1 MTVANLSEIEQN
13 IEGEQNF
20 PRRMPEVKIYV
31 WGTGKGCK
39 IAMLNYDYG
48 EEIEGYIDNDPER
61 WGKNFQGKRV
71 VSFRE
76 ALRYADII
84 IVTVMQYDAVL
95 YQIEKSGFDRKKV
108 FCYFDVADNSEMA
121 RRYFD
126 GKGRKIDILEK
137 RLEDLEKIV
146 KIRFSNIGY
155 EIADNLEKGKY
166 KFPILHGDEEAV
178 RRIVEEKCSL
188 IRFGDG
194 EFEMMAGRERLPYQ
208 KYVKELGDRL
218 KEVIRCNKDNVLIA
232 LANNY
237 GSIDTYTESDKDGI
251 REYMTEEVRAF
262 HASLLDYDRVY
273 YDAYLFKCYF
283 QAKNRED
290 AARRYGIIKR
300 IWQGRDVVLIE
311 GAKTRTGQGNDLL
324 DNAKSVQ
331 RILCPTKNAHER
343 YQDIL
348 KEAERI
354 SEDKLILCVLGPVGK
369 ILAYDLIQSGHQVV
383 DIGQIDMEYEWYRAG
398 AGIKVPNPTKYVSQL
413 PPALVEEVHD
423 EEYQSQI
430 ISVIV

>member
-1 MTVANLSEIEQN
+1 M
-13 IEGEQNF
+13 
-20 PRRMPEVKIYV
+20 KIYV

-39 IAMLNYDYG
+39 KAMLNYVYD
-48 EEIEGYIDNDPER
+48 EEIAGYIDNDPER

-71 VSFRE
+71 VNFRE
-76 ALRYADII
+76 ALQDADSI

-95 YQIEKSGFDRKKV
+95 YQIEKSGFAMDKV
-108 FCYFDVADNSEMA
+108 FCYFEAANSIEMVK
-121 RRYFD
+121 RYFD
-126 GKGRKIDILEK
+126 PKGWKIDILEK

-146 KIRFSNIGY
+146 RIRSSNIGY

-166 KFPILHGDEEAV
+166 KFPILHSDEEAV

-194 EFEMMAGRERLPYQ
+194 EFELMAGKERAPFQ
-208 KYVKELGDRL
+208 KYEKTLAARL
-218 KEVIRCNKDNVLIA
+218 REAVQCSRDNVLIA

-237 GSIDTYTESDKDGI
+237 GSVDSYIESDKDGI

-262 HASLLDYDRVY
+262 HASLLDFNRVY

-283 QAKNRED
+283 ASKDRKD
-290 AARRYGIIKR
+290 AQRRYALVKR
-300 IWQGRDVVLIE
+300 IWQDRDIVLIE
-311 GAKTRTGQGNDLL
+311 GAGTRTGQGNDLL
-324 DNAKSVQ
+324 DNAKSIQ
-331 RILCPTKNAHER
+331 RILCPTKNAYER
-343 YQDIL
+343 YQNIL
-348 KEAERI
+348 KEAEKI
-354 SEDKLILCVLGPVGK
+354 SEDKMILCALGPAGK
-369 ILAYDLIQSGHQVV
+369 VLAYDLTGNGHQVV

-423 EEYQSQI
+423 EKYENQI
-430 ISVIV
+430 IAVIE